1 MQIITH
7 RNHLDAIPESPLKA
21 HIQNRFNQLAEDTDV
36 PPNLILVESGDD
48 ITGPDYAF
56 VGPEGLLS
64 DLMET
69 HEPRHPE
76 FFRPYE
82 FVSLIH
88 IQELAVFEI
97 LSLVNGED
105 AFWIYI
111 SKSIADANADLKWVL
126 TDESQGGLSDPQPLQ

>member
-1 MQIITH
+1 MRLITH
-7 RNHLDAIPESPLKA
+7 QSHLDAIPASDLKIHLQA
-21 HIQNRFNQLAEDTDV
+21 RYNQLSEDTDV
-36 PPNLILVESGDD
+36 PPNIVLVEANDD

-56 VGPEGLLS
+56 VGNRGLLS

-69 HEPRHPE
+69 HEPRRPE

-82 FVSLIH
+82 FVSLI
-88 IQELAVFEI
+88 QELAVFE
-97 LSLVNGED
+97 LLNLVNGED

-126 TDESQGGLSDPQPLQ
+126 TDESQGGLSNPQPL